1 MWNDAIKDEDDFF
14 KRLESLPFDEY
25 YERIVAIQ
33 EYIMHE
39 IIEQKRAEGKMVF
52 FSHETGMFN

>member
-14 KRLESLPFDEY
+14 RRLEALPFDEY

-39 IIEQKRAEGKMVF
+39 IGRAHV
-52 FSHETGMFN
+52 